1 MNSKKYWEK
10 RTAREA
16 YEMYE
21 DAEKV
26 AGELKKAYSG
36 ASAYLQRQ
44 AEGLF
49 EKFRQKYG
57 LSDAEARRLLNSLHD
72 STSINEL
79 MQKLQTCE
87 QTDGIKE
94 LRKHIEAAAYGARL
108 RRMAGIQDSIDRL
121 MKRLFGKT
129 VKLASDWLQRLA
141 GESYYKHMFELC
153 KRTGFLLKFNG
164 LSERAIMKLLKTKWL
179 GGDFSSRLWENTK
192 RLAEKLKEELLVSM
206 LTGRTDRE
214 TANVINDEF
223 RKGASAARRLV
234 RTESNHVYTEARFI
248 GTEECGIEEYIFLAT
263 LDLRTSKICR
273 SLDGKRFK
281 VKDRKVGTNC
291 PPMHPWCRSTTLDYF
306 GEEWLKNGTRS
317 ALDPVTGKRIKV
329 PLSMTYKE
337 WYEKYVKGHEKEI
350 QEKENEPK
358 NRNLTREQY
367 DRYRRRGVGPD
378 SYEEFIKLKGDP
390 EAWAKLQEEYRRAG
404 KDGKAEQ
411 TEKKAAMF
419 EAHAAEVFVEPE
431 KAEGDVY
438 EDQKI
443 LRTDDKEPDNETKE
457 KMSAPNTQRDM
468 PQPGKLITEEELT
481 AFVEEAQK
489 RGYRF
494 AGRVKGVKKT
504 LYGGFEQYRGDPQK
518 LYEILDT
525 LDKTKKFW
533 PDKLKKKG
541 ILLGYEDLG
550 NLDDFARSSG
560 RTMLFN
566 KRLYDDPEFL
576 QRAYKDAVDR
586 EIFVK
591 GTSVSSIPLHEIGHI
606 LQKSDPFLYNRMVTA
621 IKIYASDNNLSFEK
635 GALTLTS
642 LYGIS
647 KVGEEYP
654 ELFSE
659 LFSATNSSNDG
670 ISYRAYTIL
679 EEAFL

>member
-10 RTAREA
+10 RTDREA

-26 AGELKKAYSG
+26 AEELKKAYFG

-79 MQKLQTCE
+79 MQKLRTCE
-87 QTDGIKE
+87 QTDDIKE

-129 VKLASDWLQRLA
+129 VKLASDWLQKLA

-317 ALDPVTGKRIKV
+317 ALDPVTGRRIKV
-329 PLSMTYKE
+329 PMSMTYKE
-337 WYEKYVKGHEKEI
+337 WYDKYVKGHEKEMA
-350 QEKENEPK
+350 EKQPQS
-358 NRNLTREQY
+358 RNLTREQY

-390 EAWAKLQEEYRRAG
+390 EAWAKLQEEYRKAG
-404 KDGKAEQ
+404 KDGKAA
-411 TEKKAAMF
+411 TLEKKVAVP
-419 EAHAAEVFVEPE
+419 EETKAAEVFVEPE
-431 KAEGDVY
+431 KVEEDVY
-438 EDQKI
+438 KDQKI
-443 LRTDDKEPDNETKE
+443 QSKIANSSKDRWVNQAEKYRDLADKAENPLLRMAYIRQAELMEQFHEERQLNRMFRKVRFKDGAPLMRFIDITNAWFPGVTPRSHSVIRLQSYVKDGHEYIVDNFHVKMHPSTNEIRIAELLREKIGGEIYHVPKVEYPEGIRTPDYIFNGKEYDLKTITGSGKSTLVDAIKRKKGQSNSFIFDLTSSALTSEDVE
-457 KMSAPNTQRDM
+457 KQIEKIYRDRH
-468 PQPGKLITEEELT
+468 T
-481 AFVEEAQK
+481 AFVDEVVII
-489 RGYRF
+489 RGNNIEKVY
-494 AGRVKGVKKT
+494 KK
-504 LYGGFEQYRGDPQK
+504 
-518 LYEILDT
+518 
-525 LDKTKKFW
+525 
-533 PDKLKKKG
+533 
-541 ILLGYEDLG
+541 
-550 NLDDFARSSG
+550 A
-560 RTMLFN
+560 
-566 KRLYDDPEFL
+566 
-576 QRAYKDAVDR
+576 
-586 EIFVK
+586 
-591 GTSVSSIPLHEIGHI
+591 
-606 LQKSDPFLYNRMVTA
+606 
-621 IKIYASDNNLSFEK
+621 
-635 GALTLTS
+635 
-642 LYGIS
+642 
-647 KVGEEYP
+647 
-654 ELFSE
+654 
-659 LFSATNSSNDG
+659 
-670 ISYRAYTIL
+670 
-679 EEAFL
+679 

>member
-26 AGELKKAYSG
+26 AEELKKAYSG

-79 MQKLQTCE
+79 IQKLRTCE
-87 QTDGIKE
+87 QTDDIKE

-263 LDLRTSKICR
+263 LDRRTSKICR

-306 GEEWLKNGTRS
+306 GEEWLKTGTRS

-350 QEKENEPK
+350 LQREKEQNNNRRLSSDKDQYERYKKVLGDEAPETLEDFLEIKYNNKEKYGTLKHLYRVANQYESNSGEMSAGKITELHDAATKAKALFNSKGRNGANMGVMEIDGELVFANSRANRETDPCTVSYKGDKEKLILQPKEQRFQTKYIGTHDRNVDSEAKLLEYAATIAEDGKEHTINLLSERCMCESCQGVLQQFKERYPNVKINVVSHRSDRAEENK
-358 NRNLTREQY
+358 NRNRTFEVDTARKHDE
-367 DRYRRRGVGPD
+367 
-378 SYEEFIKLKGDP
+378 IK
-390 EAWAKLQEEYRRAG
+390 E
-404 KDGKAEQ
+404 
-411 TEKKAAMF
+411 
-419 EAHAAEVFVEPE
+419 
-431 KAEGDVY
+431 
-438 EDQKI
+438 
-443 LRTDDKEPDNETKE
+443 
-457 KMSAPNTQRDM
+457 
-468 PQPGKLITEEELT
+468 
-481 AFVEEAQK
+481 
-489 RGYRF
+489 
-494 AGRVKGVKKT
+494 
-504 LYGGFEQYRGDPQK
+504 
-518 LYEILDT
+518 
-525 LDKTKKFW
+525 
-533 PDKLKKKG
+533 
-541 ILLGYEDLG
+541 
-550 NLDDFARSSG
+550 
-560 RTMLFN
+560 
-566 KRLYDDPEFL
+566 
-576 QRAYKDAVDR
+576 
-586 EIFVK
+586 
-591 GTSVSSIPLHEIGHI
+591 
-606 LQKSDPFLYNRMVTA
+606 
-621 IKIYASDNNLSFEK
+621 
-635 GALTLTS
+635 
-642 LYGIS
+642 
-647 KVGEEYP
+647 
-654 ELFSE
+654 
-659 LFSATNSSNDG
+659 
-670 ISYRAYTIL
+670 
-679 EEAFL
+679 

>member
-26 AGELKKAYSG
+26 AEELKKAYSG

-79 MQKLQTCE
+79 MQKLRTCE
-87 QTDGIKE
+87 QTDDIKE

-214 TANVINDEF
+214 TANVIKDEF

-306 GEEWLKNGTRS
+306 GEEWLRNGTRF

-329 PLSMTYKE
+329 PMSMTYEE
-337 WYEKYVKGHEKEI
+337 WYDKYVKGHEKEI
-350 QEKENEPK
+350 AEKEKQPQS
-358 NRNLTREQY
+358 RNLTREQY
-367 DRYRRRGVGPD
+367 DRYRQRGVGPD
-378 SYEEFIKLKGDP
+378 SYEEFIKVKGDP
-390 EAWAKLQEEYRRAG
+390 EAWAKLQEEYRKA
-404 KDGKAEQ
+404 KEAPKKSKKKKAVQPKAEA
-411 TEKKAAMF
+411 K
-419 EAHAAEVFVEPE
+419 AAEVHVEPE
-431 KAEGDVY
+431 KVEGERVY
-438 EDQKI
+438 QNQNISGPDDDTNAIEKDRTEKKKLSMVGGLNKSYEYITDKWFPDAIPGSHNVERIQRIFFNGKWHSTDEPGIKFMTKPNEMRIAQLLAKKVGGQVYLRPEINEPQSIPSPDIEFNGIEYDIKTLEEGSGKNKI
-443 LRTDDKEPDNETKE
+443 YN
-457 KMSAPNTQRDM
+457 
-468 PQPGKLITEEELT
+468 
-481 AFVEEAQK
+481 
-489 RGYRF
+489 
-494 AGRVKGVKKT
+494 RVKK
-504 LYGGFEQYRGDPQK
+504 
-518 LYEILDT
+518 
-525 LDKTKKFW
+525 
-533 PDKLKKKG
+533 
-541 ILLGYEDLG
+541 
-550 NLDDFARSSG
+550 SSG
-560 RTMLFN
+560 QCKQFIVDISNLSMS
-566 KRLYDDPEFL
+566 
-576 QRAYKDAVDR
+576 DAVLEEQIDKIFWSR
-586 EIFVK
+586 ETQFVK
-591 GTSVSSIPLHEIGHI
+591 EIVI
-606 LQKSDPFLYNRMVTA
+606 IRDDDIVRIARRK
-621 IKIYASDNNLSFEK
+621 
-635 GALTLTS
+635 
-642 LYGIS
+642 
-647 KVGEEYP
+647 
-654 ELFSE
+654 
-659 LFSATNSSNDG
+659 
-670 ISYRAYTIL
+670 
-679 EEAFL
+679 

>member
-26 AGELKKAYSG
+26 AEELKKAYSG

-79 MQKLQTCE
+79 MQKLRTCE
-87 QTDGIKE
+87 QTDDIKE

-179 GGDFSSRLWENTK
+179 GSDFSSRLWENTK

-234 RTESNHVYTEARFI
+234 RTESNHVYTEARFV

-390 EAWAKLQEEYRRAG
+390 EAWTKLQEEYRKAG
-404 KDGKAEQ
+404 QVSKKSIADNKTKK
-411 TEKKAAMF
+411 TEEKIADV
-419 EAHAAEVFVEPE
+419 HVEPE
-431 KAEGDVY
+431 KVVGDVY
-438 EDQKI
+438 QDHKIQRKDDNKGKNRWENQEEKYRYLADKANDPLTRMAYIKQAGQMEQLQEDYQTRRRFLKARFKDGAPLQRFMDITKAWFTYAVPKSHPVIRLQRYEKDGQEYIVDGFHVKMRPSPNEIRVAELLREKVGGEIYHVPKVEYPEGIRTPDYIFNGKEYDLKTITGSGKSTLSDAIKRKNGQSNSFIFDMTNSPLTSEDVEKQIEKI
-443 LRTDDKEPDNETKE
+443 Y
-457 KMSAPNTQRDM
+457 RDRH
-468 PQPGKLITEEELT
+468 T
-481 AFVEEAQK
+481 AFVDE
-489 RGYRF
+489 
-494 AGRVKGVKKT
+494 VVII
-504 LYGGFEQYRGDPQK
+504 RGDNIEK
-518 LYEILDT
+518 VY
-525 LDKTKKFW
+525 KK
-533 PDKLKKKG
+533 
-541 ILLGYEDLG
+541 
-550 NLDDFARSSG
+550 A
-560 RTMLFN
+560 
-566 KRLYDDPEFL
+566 
-576 QRAYKDAVDR
+576 
-586 EIFVK
+586 
-591 GTSVSSIPLHEIGHI
+591 
-606 LQKSDPFLYNRMVTA
+606 
-621 IKIYASDNNLSFEK
+621 
-635 GALTLTS
+635 
-642 LYGIS
+642 
-647 KVGEEYP
+647 
-654 ELFSE
+654 
-659 LFSATNSSNDG
+659 
-670 ISYRAYTIL
+670 
-679 EEAFL
+679 